1 MILTLTNRNI
11 GQEYQFN
18 NNDLLLS
25 FFDNDGI
32 DEPKSVPMVID
43 KKYLDEFIS
52 ILQDKGFKKEVI

>member
-52 ILQDKGFKKEVI
+52 ILQDKGFKKEAI

>member
-25 FFDNDGI
+25 FFDNDGNS
-32 DEPKSVPMVID
+32 ESFPMTMKPKLVED
-43 KKYLDEFIS
+43 FIRA
-52 ILQDKGFKKEVI
+52 LKENGFRKEAI